1 MLSIVV
7 TVLKQYI
14 YMYVINVDLCI
25 AILSPSLNRVNL
37 AVSFKTMDIQ

>member
-37 AVSFKTMDIQ
+37 AVF